1 MATFILIAGAHHGA
15 WCFEKIVPLLEA
27 KGHRVI
33 APDLPGMGSDRTPLK
48 DVSFEGWGR
57 FVAGI
62 AEAQD
67 EKVVLVGHSRGGIVI
82 SQAAEYA
89 PDAIAR
95 LVYLTAGLARNGE
108 TMIEAAFGPGYT
120 PELSKNRP
128 INPDGV
134 SSSIAHDQAAP
145 AFYNLT
151 DPDLVARALSLL
163 TPEPNFSMVA
173 RVSLTD
179 GKYGRVPRTY
189 IECLRDNALSIDV
202 QRRMQAQLPCE
213 RVIAIDTDHSPFYS
227 APVELADALDSLAA
241 DVHTAV

>member
-27 KGHRVI
+27 KGHRVVS
-33 APDLPGMGSDRTPLK
+33 PDLPGMGADTTPLK
-48 DVSFEGWGR
+48 DTSLESWGR
-57 FVAGI
+57 FVADL

-95 LVYLTAGLARNGE
+95 LVYLTAGLPRNGE
-108 TMIEAAFGPGYT
+108 TMIEAAYGPDFT

-128 INPDGV
+128 MNPDGV
-134 SSSIAHDQAAP
+134 SSSVPHEAAAA

-151 DPDLVARALSLL
+151 DADLVARALSLL
-163 TPEPNFSMVA
+163 TPEPNFSMSA

-179 GKYGRVPRTY
+179 DNYGRVPRTY
-189 IECLRDNALSIDV
+189 IECLRDNALTIDV
-202 QRRMQAQLPCE
+202 QRRMQTQLPCE
-213 RVIAIDTDHSPFYS
+213 RVISIDTDHSPFYS
-227 APVELADALDSLAA
+227 RPEELADALDSLAA
-241 DVHTAV
+241 DLVPA